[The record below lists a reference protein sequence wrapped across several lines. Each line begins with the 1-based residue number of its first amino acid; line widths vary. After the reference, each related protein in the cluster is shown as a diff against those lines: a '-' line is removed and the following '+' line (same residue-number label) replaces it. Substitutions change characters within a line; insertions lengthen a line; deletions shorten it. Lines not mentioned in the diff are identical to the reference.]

1 LVKGGNLMKKNQ
13 VYTLTIQPALRPA
26 ERHKIEDTLK
36 KMGYQIR
43 GGGTRMD
50 LSECDIAFQKGEK

>member
-1 LVKGGNLMKKNQ
+1 MKKNQ